1 MTYSVQYTL
10 KNKDV
15 NLYRKLRTSAL
26 FEFLREASIAHT
38 EMLGMGREMTLDRGF
53 LWVVLQQRIDI
64 TRMPEYGET
73 VTVETWPGTTMHVLF
88 PRYYQIRDPEGNVL
102 MNGSAVWALVDTDT
116 RRMIFPDRNGILIEG
131 ETTGR
136 ETGLPLP
143 LKREETDRQ
152 DLYTV
157 QFCDCDLN
165 GHMNNT
171 RYFDLCENLLE
182 HPAQG
187 KDPVTITAEYVQ
199 EARFRETVTVKYA
212 EDENRAVLYGETGK
226 TCFRMR
232 LDY

>member
-1 MTYSVQYTL
+1 MTYSVRYTL

-15 NLYRKLRTSAL
+15 NLFRKLRTSAL
-26 FEFLREASIAHT
+26 FELLQEASIAHT

-73 VTVETWPGTTMHVLF
+73 VTIETWPGATMHVLF
-88 PRYYQIRDPEGNVL
+88 PRYYQVKDEEDKVL
-102 MNGSAVWALVDTDT
+102 MNGSAVWALVDEHT
-116 RRMIFPDRNGILIEG
+116 RRMIFPDRNGIMIEG
-131 ETTGR
+131 KTTGR
-136 ETGLPLP
+136 ETDLPLP
-143 LKREETDRQ
+143 LKRTETDRRYS
-152 DLYTV
+152 YTV

-182 HPAQG
+182 HPARG
-187 KDPVTITAEYVQ
+187 KDPVKITAEYVQ
-199 EARFRETVTVKYA
+199 ESGFRETVTVNWL
-212 EDENRAVLYGETGK
+212 EDESSAVIYGETEK

-232 LDY
+232 FDY

>member
-1 MTYSVQYTL
+1 MTYSVRYTL

-26 FEFLREASIAHT
+26 FELLQEASIAHT

-53 LWVVLQQRIDI
+53 LWVVLQHRIDI
-64 TRMPEYGET
+64 MRMPEYGET
-73 VTVETWPGTTMHVLF
+73 ITIETWPGTTMHVLF
-88 PRYYQIRDPEGNVL
+88 PRYYHVKDAEDRVL
-102 MNGSAVWALVDTDT
+102 MNGSAVWALLDADT
-116 RRMIFPDRNGILIEG
+116 RRMIFPDRNGIMIEG

-136 ETGLPLP
+136 ETDLPLP
-143 LKREETDRQ
+143 LKRTETDCSYP
-152 DLYTV
+152 YTV

-187 KDPVTITAEYVQ
+187 KDPAAVTAEYVQ
-199 EARFRETVTVKYA
+199 EARFRETITVNWS
-212 EDENRAVLYGETGK
+212 EDENSAVIYGETEK

-232 LDY
+232 FEY